1 MEQLLPST
9 PGATT
14 ARDFHPLTLPGDPQ
28 EGTRGLS
35 QPRTLR
41 GLLWIHPEGKPGF
54 FQTPMSTP
62 RGFQVIIGDK
72 DSRRRRGSFLL
83 CGLLRDTRRTHRA
96 PIPVPCPA
104 PHLLGPQNPSQTN
117 LEMDRPGM
125 AKPLGPQNSPDPK
138 TPKHLGPQNPSQ
150 TSPEIDR
157 PGMAKPS
164 LSQCHRRRL
173 SPSSASPPVTVTGR
187 SLRGCAGQL
196 WGRGEL
202 SRSPQRPQNHR
213 PWAPRVLRS
222 TGHGPGGAWQVLAAG
237 SSTFHTTACPR
248 LLLMMG
254 TKARPKD
261 FPAEIPGKQLGRPR
275 ARLFTES
282 TKPHAGPWL
291 DTDRD

>member
-14 ARDFHPLTLPGDPQ
+14 ARDSHPLTLPGDPQ

-117 LEMDRPGM
+117 LEMTD
-125 AKPLGPQNSPDPK
+125 LGWPNPSDPK
-138 TPKHLGPQNPSQ
+138 TPQTPKPQNTSDPKTPPRQALRLTDLGWPNPRCPNATGGACPRAQRPLPSP
-150 TSPEIDR
+150 SPGGASGAALGSSGVGASSPGAPRGPKITAR
-157 PGMAKPS
+157 GHRGCSGAPGMALAGP
-164 LSQCHRRRL
+164 
-173 SPSSASPPVTVTGR
+173 GR
-187 SLRGCAGQL
+187 S
-196 WGRGEL
+196 W
-202 SRSPQRPQNHR
+202 
-213 PWAPRVLRS
+213 
-222 TGHGPGGAWQVLAAG
+222 
-237 SSTFHTTACPR
+237 
-248 LLLMMG
+248 
-254 TKARPKD
+254 
-261 FPAEIPGKQLGRPR
+261 QLGP
-275 ARLFTES
+275 APS
-282 TKPHAGPWL
+282 TPLPVRGSCS
-291 DTDRD
+291 